1 MNKKLFHRWLL
12 VMGLLILL
20 GSVVFIAARWSVTP
34 NVIAIHFDAAGQI
47 DGWGKKSAV
56 LILPILGAICYG
68 LICSVSMLPTS
79 LWNTPGHRPVRNAE
93 TARIM
98 MALMGFF
105 LALAF
110 AYMTVCSVLCVPL
123 GRLFLPAFIA
133 GLALP
138 FIGFLIFSLPSGK
151 RK

>member
-1 MNKKLFHRWLL
+1 MDKKILHRLLL
-12 VMGLLILL
+12 VLGLLILL
-20 GSVVFIAARWSVTP
+20 GSIVFIAVRWSVTP
-34 NVIAIHFDAAGQI
+34 DVIAIHFNAAGQI
-47 DGWGKKSAV
+47 DGWGKKATV
-56 LILPILGAICYG
+56 LILPIIGLLVYG
-68 LICSVSMLPTS
+68 SVCFVSLLPTN
-79 LWNTPGHRPVRNAE
+79 LWNTPGNRPVRNAE

-123 GRLFLPAFIA
+123 GRWFMPVFIA

-138 FIGFLIFSLPSGK
+138 FIGFLIFSLLPGK
-151 RK
+151 K